1 MLFDTLCCKFG
12 NADILDSKC
21 GGRGGLVFFYFFQ
34 KFIAK
39 YQFNTCQTVCWV
51 RDKKQLAKS
60 CLTSQAMLSGL
71 CWVFCRLR
79 RVLLA
84 LGKLGES
91 GSATWVGS
99 GVARGEPH
107 VPWRGER
114 RRPELPW
121 INLRWIRDAQHDHA
135 VAPANQRQRR
145 KWAGQRRWGAGREDG
160 SAMVEQ
166 HPRDI

>member
-1 MLFDTLCCKFG
+1 
-12 NADILDSKC
+12 
-21 GGRGGLVFFYFFQ
+21 
-34 KFIAK
+34 
-39 YQFNTCQTVCWV
+39 
-51 RDKKQLAKS
+51 
-60 CLTSQAMLSGL
+60 
-71 CWVFCRLR
+71 VFCRLH

-114 RRPELPW
+114 GRPGSPW

-135 VAPANQRQRR
+135 ARRHQRTRGGGVIELTRR
-145 KWAGQRRWGAGREDG
+145 RGTGREDG
-160 SAMVEQ
+160 STMVEQ
-166 HPRDI
+166 HP